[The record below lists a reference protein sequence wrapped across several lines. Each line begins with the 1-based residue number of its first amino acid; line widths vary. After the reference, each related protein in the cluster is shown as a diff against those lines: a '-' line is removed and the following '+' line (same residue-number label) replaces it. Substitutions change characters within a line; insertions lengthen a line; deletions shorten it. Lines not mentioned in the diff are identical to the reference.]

1 MDRCSIGGEGYGLT
15 AEFNHK
21 LDVLIEKLFAPL
33 VGAPT
38 KTETMDD
45 DTMDDT
51 LYYGRLE
58 EVDDVI
64 ITVKEDKAMQ
74 EMFSNAAITTK
85 TQ

>member
-1 MDRCSIGGEGYGLT
+1 MRSIGGEGYGLT

-21 LDVLIEKLFAPL
+21 LDILIEKLFAPL

-45 DTMDDT
+45 DTTYDAS
-51 LYYGRLE
+51 YYGRLE
-58 EVDDVI
+58 EDDDNI

-74 EMFSNAAITTK
+74 EMFGDAKITTK